1 MMATRWPRSGSARP
15 TRSVGPSSAALAHAA
30 GWSAISVDTCVEVR
44 AGSLPRSAP
53 DTTMNVLSRHSRIVQ
68 GHGPQDARELR
79 PMNSAATAVIHS
91 VRLISSGLDIPASFV
106 AFRDGHVLATG
117 TGSDWREFA
126 GNGADVVDGA
136 GQVLTPGLL
145 DIHNHGGAGA
155 SYADGGE
162 AIRTARRLHRQHGIT
177 RQLLSLVTALPDD
190 LIAHLHVA
198 AAEIRRDPTILGI
211 HLEGP
216 FLARQY
222 CGAHDPDFLRDPDP
236 DLVERLLSAADGAL
250 RQVTMAP
257 ERPHFA
263 ESVRILLDA
272 GVVVAVGH
280 TAATFEQARAA
291 IDAGATLLTH
301 AFNAMPGVHHR
312 APGPV
317 LAFVED
323 TRGRLEVINDGVH
336 VRPEAIRMLC
346 RLAPGRV
353 ALVSDAMAAAGV
365 GDGRYRLG
373 SLDVDVASGVARLT
387 RENSIAGSTTTL
399 DVTIARAVQ
408 EVGLTPLA
416 AIEAATTVPAQIL
429 GMEDRFGRLEP
440 GYVADAVLF
449 DNAWQVR
456 AVWIDGKRVGEWE
469 D

>member
-1 MMATRWPRSGSARP
+1 MS
-15 TRSVGPSSAALAHAA
+15 
-30 GWSAISVDTCVEVR
+30 
-44 AGSLPRSAP
+44 
-53 DTTMNVLSRHSRIVQ
+53 
-68 GHGPQDARELR
+68 
-79 PMNSAATAVIHS
+79 SAATAVIHS
-91 VRLISSGLDIPASFV
+91 VRLISSGLDRPAAFV
-106 AFRDGHVLATG
+106 AFRDGRVLATG
-117 TGSDWREFA
+117 TGSGWRELA
-126 GNGADVVDGA
+126 GDGADVVDGA
-136 GQVLTPGLL
+136 GHVLTPGLL

-155 SYADGGE
+155 SYADSGE

-177 RQLLSLVTALPDD
+177 RQLLSLVTASPDD
-190 LIAHLHVA
+190 LVSHMHLA

-222 CGAHDPDFLRDPDP
+222 RGAHDPVLFRDPDP
-236 DLVERLLSAADGAL
+236 DLVERLLSTADGTL

-257 ERPHFA
+257 ERAHFA
-263 ESVRILLDA
+263 KSARILSDA

-301 AFNAMPGVHHR
+301 TFNAMPGVHHR

-317 LAFVED
+317 LAFVENP
-323 TRGRLEVINDGVH
+323 GGWLEVIDDGVH
-336 VRPEAIRMLC
+336 VRPEVIRMLC

-373 SLDVDVASGVARLT
+373 NLDIDVTEGVARMTGGKSL
-387 RENSIAGSTTTL
+387 AGSTLTL
-399 DVTIARAVQ
+399 DVAVARAVQ
-408 EVGLTPLA
+408 DVGLTPLA
-416 AIEAATTVPAQIL
+416 AVEAATAIPAQIL
-429 GMEDRFGRLEP
+429 GVDDRFGRLEP

-449 DNAWQVR
+449 DSDWQVR
-456 AVWIDGKRVGEWE
+456 DVWIDGRPVGEWE

>member
-1 MMATRWPRSGSARP
+1 MS
-15 TRSVGPSSAALAHAA
+15 
-30 GWSAISVDTCVEVR
+30 
-44 AGSLPRSAP
+44 
-53 DTTMNVLSRHSRIVQ
+53 
-68 GHGPQDARELR
+68 
-79 PMNSAATAVIHS
+79 SAATAVIHS
-91 VRLISSGLDIPASFV
+91 VRLISSGLDRPAAFV
-106 AFRDGHVLATG
+106 AFRDGRVLATG
-117 TGSDWREFA
+117 TGSGWRELA
-126 GNGADVVDGA
+126 GDGTDVVDGA
-136 GQVLTPGLL
+136 GHVLTPGLL

-155 SYADGGE
+155 SYADSGE

-177 RQLLSLVTALPDD
+177 RQLLSLVTASPDD
-190 LIAHLHVA
+190 LVSHIHLA

-222 CGAHDPDFLRDPDP
+222 RGAHDPVLFRDPDP
-236 DLVERLLSAADGAL
+236 DLVERLLSTADGTL

-257 ERPHFA
+257 ERAHFA
-263 ESVRILLDA
+263 KSARILSDA

-301 AFNAMPGVHHR
+301 TFNAMPGVHHR

-317 LAFVED
+317 LAFVENP
-323 TRGRLEVINDGVH
+323 GGWLEVIDDGVH
-336 VRPEAIRMLC
+336 VRPEVIRMLC

-373 SLDVDVASGVARLT
+373 NLDIDVTEGVARMTGGKSL
-387 RENSIAGSTTTL
+387 AGSTLTL
-399 DVTIARAVQ
+399 DVAVARAVQ
-408 EVGLTPLA
+408 DVGLTPLA
-416 AIEAATTVPAQIL
+416 AVEAATAIPAQIL
-429 GMEDRFGRLEP
+429 GVDDRFGRLEP

-449 DNAWQVR
+449 ANDWQVR
-456 AVWIDGKRVGEWE
+456 NVWIDGRPVGEWE